1 MVLCLFFKVLKGWE
15 FSHLSFM
22 NEENKG
28 ALAFVNLGCVHPHG
42 GKRTD
47 MKLTNDVFALVESTV
62 DGLGYEL
69 VEVQYK
75 KEQGHMVLTL
85 FIDSPN
91 GIKMED
97 CERVSR
103 AVDPILDEADPIS
116 EQYYLSVSSL
126 GLDRPI
132 KSDRDF
138 ERNLGKK
145 VAVKLYAPKDGKKE
159 FTGLLEGFDQLSFV
173 ITDLKSGEQL
183 NFLKKEA
190 SSVKPVIEFE

>member
-1 MVLCLFFKVLKGWE
+1 
-15 FSHLSFM
+15 
-22 NEENKG
+22 
-28 ALAFVNLGCVHPHG
+28 
-42 GKRTD
+42 

-126 GLDRPI
+126 GLD
-132 KSDRDF
+132 
-138 ERNLGKK
+138 
-145 VAVKLYAPKDGKKE
+145 
-159 FTGLLEGFDQLSFV
+159 LSL
-173 ITDLKSGEQL
+173 IH
-183 NFLKKEA
+183 
-190 SSVKPVIEFE
+190 I

>member
-1 MVLCLFFKVLKGWE
+1 
-15 FSHLSFM
+15 
-22 NEENKG
+22 
-28 ALAFVNLGCVHPHG
+28 
-42 GKRTD
+42 
-47 MKLTNDVFALVESTV
+47 MKLTNDVFALVESAV

>member
-1 MVLCLFFKVLKGWE
+1 
-15 FSHLSFM
+15 
-22 NEENKG
+22 
-28 ALAFVNLGCVHPHG
+28 
-42 GKRTD
+42 
-47 MKLTNDVFALVESTV
+47 MKLTNDVFALVEGTV
-62 DGLGYEL
+62 QGLGYEL

-85 FIDSPN
+85 FIDSPG

-97 CERVSR
+97 CECVSR

-145 VAVKLYAPKDGKKE
+145 IVVKLYAPKDGKKE
-159 FTGLLEGFDQLSFV
+159 FTGLLESFDQLSFA
-173 ITDLKSGEQL
+173 IAEHKSGERL
-183 NFLKKEA
+183 SFLRKEV